1 MQDFLATI
9 EGSGIATWVRES
21 PSIFAYTTVLS
32 LHAMGLAVVV
42 GTSTVIALRLLGFA
56 RGIPIGQ
63 LLKLYPIMWIG
74 FTVNAISGLLLLA
87 ANASGMLANS
97 AFIVKMGLI
106 LVAMIVMELMRHRIT
121 ADAAYDNPG
130 SAAASAPTR
139 ALGVAAMI
147 VWAGVI
153 IAGRLTAY
161 PNFLSSLLGL
171 G

>member
-21 PSIFAYTTVLS
+21 PSIFAYTSVLA

-42 GTSTVIALRLLGFA
+42 GTSAVIALRLLGFA
-56 RGIPIGQ
+56 RGIPLSQ
-63 LLKLYPIMWIG
+63 LLKLYPIMWVG

-87 ANASGMLANS
+87 ANASGMLTNS

-106 LVAMIVMELMRHRIT
+106 VVAMVVMELMRHRI
-121 ADAAYDNPG
+121 AVEGVHDNPG
-130 SAAASAPTR
+130 SATSGQAR
-139 ALGVAAMI
+139 VLGVATLV

-161 PNFLSSLLGL
+161 PNFLSHLLGL
-171 G
+171 D